1 MLDIK
6 FIRENKAEVKKAIKN
21 KRIDLDLEQLLKLD
35 DERLKILQEIEKLQ
49 AEKNKIN
56 DSIRAAKSKAER
68 EEIIAEGKEIK
79 NKIDAAEPEYS
90 KILTEYDGLMIKVPN
105 IPLSDVPVGKDESQN
120 KVIKK
125 WGEIPKFDFK
135 PKDHVELG
143 ESLDIIDIERATK
156 VTGARYNYLKGDAAM
171 LEVALLQF
179 VFKTLTNQ
187 KTIKKIADSVEKGFS
202 DKTFIPVF
210 PPVMIKPEAFIRM
223 ARLSDL
229 DKDERYYLP
238 QDNLYLIGSAEH
250 TLGSMHMDEVL
261 EEKNL
266 PIRYIGF
273 STSFRREAGS
283 YGKDTRGILRVH
295 QFDKIEM
302 ESFTVAEDSLKE
314 HKFFVAIQEYLVQAL
329 EIPYRVALIC
339 TGDMGKPDAHQI
351 DIECWMPAQ
360 GKYRETHTADLM
372 TDFQT
377 RRLNT
382 RVKRNAGKM
391 EFAHTNDAT
400 AFAIG
405 RILIAILEN
414 FQQADGSVRVPKALQ
429 EYVGKEI
436 IKPKK

>member
-6 FIRENKAEVKKAIKN
+6 FIRENKTEIKKTIKN
-21 KRIDLDLEQLLKLD
+21 KRVDLDLERLLKLD
-35 DERLKILQEIEKLQ
+35 DERLKILREIEKLQ

-68 EEIIAEGKEIK
+68 EKIIAEGKEIK
-79 NKIDAAEPEYS
+79 NKIEAAEPNYNKILSEYS
-90 KILTEYDGLMIKVPN
+90 NLMILVPN
-105 IPLSDVPVGKDESQN
+105 IPFSDVPIGKDESEN

-143 ESLDIIDIERATK
+143 ENLDIIDIERATK
-156 VTGARYNYLKGDAAM
+156 VTGARFNYLKGDAAM

-179 VFKTLTNQ
+179 VFKTLANQ
-187 KTIKKIADSVEKGFS
+187 KIVNKIADSVEKGFS
-202 DKTFIPVF
+202 DKIFIPVF
-210 PPVMIKPEAFIRM
+210 PPVMIKPEVFTKM
-223 ARLSDL
+223 ARLNEQ

-302 ESFTVAEDSLKE
+302 ESFTTAENSLKE
-314 HKFFVAIQEYLVQAL
+314 HNFFVAIQEYLVQTL
-329 EIPYRVALIC
+329 KIPYQVVLIC

-372 TDFQT
+372 TDFQA

-382 RVKRNAGKM
+382 RVKRNNGKL
-391 EFAHTNDAT
+391 ELAHTNDAT

-414 FQQADGSVRVPKALQ
+414 FQQADGSVRVPKVLQ

-436 IKPKK
+436 IKAKG